1 MPMSVGLDVLLDERP
16 ELVHGK
22 RIGIVS
28 NPNGVTRSLEGI
40 VEALPR
46 IGAQVVA
53 LFGPEHGIRGEA
65 QAGAHVG
72 TTADRSSGLPVYS
85 LYGAAHRPVPETLA
99 GLDALV
105 YDMQDAGA
113 RFYTYLY
120 TMAHCMEAARDA
132 GLPIIVLD
140 RPNPLNGVTV
150 EGPVIE
156 PELDSFVGAYGLP
169 TRYGLTIGELARYF
183 NTVGGI
189 GCDLTVVPVSG
200 WQREWWYDE
209 TGLPWILPSP
219 NLPTVDSCLAFAGT
233 CPLEGTNVSEGRGTT
248 RPFEVLG
255 APWVDA
261 PALARALNERGL
273 LGVGFRACHFV
284 PTFSKWQGEA
294 CHGVQLHVLDR
305 SIFRPVR
312 AGLEVL
318 VALRR
323 LWPEQFAWRNDGKSA
338 DRLLGDRAIRAGID
352 AGLSPEEIE
361 APWQPAQ
368 RRFAEVRESVL
379 TGSLGAPD
387 R

>member
-1 MPMSVGLDVLLDERP
+1 MPMAVGLDVLLDERP
-16 ELVHGK
+16 ELVSGR

-28 NPNGVTRSLEGI
+28 NPNGVTRSLESI

-53 LFGPEHGIRGEA
+53 LFGPEHGIRGDA
-65 QAGAHVG
+65 QAGARVG
-72 TTADRSSGLPVYS
+72 TTVDPASGLPVYS
-85 LYGAAHRPVPETLA
+85 LYGATHRPAPEMLE
-99 GLDALV
+99 GLGALV

-150 EGPVIE
+150 EGPVVE
-156 PELDSFVGAYGLP
+156 VELSSFVGSYGLP

-183 NTVGGI
+183 NTTGGI
-189 GCDLTVVPVSG
+189 GCDLTVVPMSG
-200 WQREWWYDE
+200 WRREWWYDQ
-209 TGLPWILPSP
+209 TGLPWVLPSP
-219 NLPTVDSCLAFAGT
+219 NLPTLDSCLAFAGT

-248 RPFEVLG
+248 RPFELLG
-255 APWVDA
+255 APWIDA
-261 PALARALNERGL
+261 PALARALNDRAL
-273 LGVGFRACHFV
+273 PGVGFRPCHFI
-284 PTFSKWQGEA
+284 PSFSKWQGEG

-305 SIFRPVR
+305 QRFRPVR
-312 AGLEVL
+312 TGLEVL

-323 LWPEQFAWRNDGKSA
+323 LWPERFAWRNEGKAA
-338 DRLLGDRAIRAGID
+338 DRLLGDRRIRAGID

-361 APWQPAQ
+361 AQWQPGL
-368 RRFAEVRESVL
+368 RRFEESRRRML
-379 TGSLGAPD
+379 DEGM
-387 R
+387 RR